1 MIGAQTKFEKD
12 YERLLTAIDR
22 AKAGSLSSS
31 AYLVRDTAIKSVKHS
46 KRIRGYFY
54 SFPKGDRSAKPK
66 LKVYYEPAPAGQPI
80 LAHRRGVGF
89 FRAGL
94 KYDVDKGKDEAVVG
108 WLHSRFSGI
117 MATHEHGETWRGTQY
132 DKRPTMAPALA
143 ANVEKFHRDW
153 QSSIN

>member
-1 MIGAQTKFEKD
+1 VIGAQVRFERD

-31 AYLVRDTAIKSVKHS
+31 AFIVRDTAIKSVKHS

-54 SFPKGDRSAKPK
+54 SFPKGDRSGKPK

-94 KYDVDKGKDEAVVG
+94 KYDVDKAKDEAVVG
-108 WLHSRFSGI
+108 WLHSRFNTI
-117 MATHEHGETWRGTQY
+117 MATHEHGETWQGTQY